1 MVKGF
6 HVQDGLYFT
15 RGENGA
21 VTVTVTEAALN
32 DSAVL
37 RSFTFDVDAFASV
50 VASMSARGEE
60 NGGFY
65 EAQRFLARAPKG
77 QGEARF
83 TSANSES
90 GEICPNRKNG
100 ECTVDW

>member
-1 MVKGF
+1 MVSGF
-6 HVQDGLYFT
+6 HVKDGLYFT

-21 VTVTVTEAALN
+21 VTVTVTESAHVN
-32 DSAVL
+32 SAVL

-65 EAQRFLARAPKG
+65 EAQAFLTRAPKG
-77 QGEARF
+77 
-83 TSANSES
+83 
-90 GEICPNRKNG
+90 
-100 ECTVDW
+100 

>member
-21 VTVTVTEAALN
+21 VTVTVTESAHV

-37 RSFTFDVDAFASV
+37 RSFTFDRDVFASV

-60 NGGFY
+60 AGGFY
-65 EAQRFLARAPKG
+65 EAQAFLTRAPKD
-77 QGEARF
+77 
-83 TSANSES
+83 
-90 GEICPNRKNG
+90 K
-100 ECTVDW
+100 